1 LGLFTKIKVTN
12 KPKYLSIKK
21 LFQITQYFGIKN
33 INLECENRFQE
44 LAQEKIEL
52 HQLQIV
58 VRKWSRSCKQFLMA
72 ALIGDKEYGQG
83 HGSSKQ
89 LAEQEAAQDALAKMA
104 KSRRYLIK

>member
-1 LGLFTKIKVTN
+1 
-12 KPKYLSIKK
+12 
-21 LFQITQYFGIKN
+21 
-33 INLECENRFQE
+33 
-44 LAQEKIEL
+44 
-52 HQLQIV
+52 
-58 VRKWSRSCKQFLMA
+58 MA